1 MALDQDVIFLVSVHR
16 RAQEAVLRLLDE
28 LGSVTMAQVRDR
40 LPTSRKYAQALLER
54 MDQDQLT
61 RRDGNLRTR
70 A

>member
-1 MALDQDVIFLVSVHR
+1 M
-16 RAQEAVLRLLDE
+16 LRLLDE